1 MSYDETK
8 YSKIVIVKLTL
19 LYVQSLNIN
28 LYQVG
33 DNEIIAPIQY
43 LYKTFLRYKWQ
54 SSYHTISL
62 AGEAT

>member
-43 LYKTFLRYKWQ
+43 LYKTFLRYK
-54 SSYHTISL
+54 
-62 AGEAT
+62 